1 MLQKL
6 AKGQLLVG
14 DRAPMNIYA
23 RSGIVLLTKG
33 SLIDNTQQVQALL
46 AQGYFDPD
54 EKVIVRQD
62 ETDFQRRRYSKELN
76 PFLELEEL
84 YSQLEKAFEQAEK
97 NTAAKGFPRRILDI
111 SEHLLLLAEKSP
123 NALLG
128 AAHWPRD
135 LPSTL
140 DHPMRCAVLLAV
152 VAQPLK
158 ISKEK
163 LLSGLAATLTA
174 NLGML
179 HLQEKLNH
187 QQTPLTD
194 QQKAAIRNHPEKSL
208 LLLEMLG
215 VEDKIWLTAV
225 LQHHERLDGSGYPK
239 GLKGREISNTARL
252 VALADSYA
260 ALTAPREYRPLLTPR
275 QAMKQMLG
283 EETELLDARLG
294 KVFLSQLG
302 LYPPGTPV
310 QLKNGDTAVVT
321 QKGGAIHT
329 PICSGIR
336 AASGQVYVQPPRRDT
351 SDPQLAIQK
360 ILNKDLL
367 KPLQP
372 FLFWNIRVSKA
383 IAEKS

>member
-6 AKGQLLVG
+6 AKGQLIVG

-33 SLIDNTQQVQALL
+33 SLIDNEQQVQALL
-46 AQGYFDPD
+46 AQGYFNPK
-54 EKVIVRQD
+54 ERVVVRQD

-84 YSQLEKAFEQAEK
+84 YTQLDKAFEHAEK
-97 NTAAKGFPRRILDI
+97 NAAAKGFQRRILGI
-111 SEHLLLLAEKSP
+111 AEHLLLLAEKSP

-128 AAHWPRD
+128 AAHWPKD
-135 LPSTL
+135 IPSTL

-152 VAQPLK
+152 VSRPLK
-158 ISKEK
+158 VSKEK

-187 QQTPLTD
+187 QQTPLTE
-194 QQKAAIRNHPEKSL
+194 QQKEAIRNHPEKSL
-208 LLLEMLG
+208 LILEMLG
-215 VEDKIWLTAV
+215 VKDNIWLTAV

-239 GLKGREISNTARL
+239 GLQGSQISNTARL

-283 EETELLDARLG
+283 DDAELLDARLG

-310 QLKNGDTAVVT
+310 QLKNGDLAVVT
-321 QKGGAIHT
+321 EKGVAIHT
-329 PICSGIR
+329 PICAGIK
-336 AASGQVYVQPPRRDT
+336 ASSGQVYVQPPRRDT
-351 SDPQLAIQK
+351 SETDFAIQK

-372 FLFWNIRVSKA
+372 FLFWNIKVSNA
-383 IAEKS
+383 IAE